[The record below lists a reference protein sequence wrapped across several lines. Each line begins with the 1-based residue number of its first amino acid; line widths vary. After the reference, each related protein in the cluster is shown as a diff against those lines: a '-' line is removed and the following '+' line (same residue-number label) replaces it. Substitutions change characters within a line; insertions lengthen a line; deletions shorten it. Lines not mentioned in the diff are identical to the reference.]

1 MKTRYIIR
9 RLLLMIPVLMGVS
22 LIVFSLVRLIPGD
35 PAELL
40 LGEDYTQEAAEELRA
55 EWGLDKP
62 IHIQYLIFLKQ
73 LLRGDLGDSIRSGRP
88 VTQELS
94 ERFKNTVQLAILA
107 VILASVIGISAGI
120 IAGTRPF
127 SLIDSLTM
135 VGAVAGVSMPVF
147 WLGLMLIYLF
157 AVNLNWLPAV
167 GIGGIRHLILPGI
180 TLSAFTMATIAR
192 QSRSSMLEVMEQ
204 DYITTARSKGL
215 TESGVIRRH
224 AIKNAMIPIITV
236 QGVMMGRLLGGSIVT
251 ETVFAYPGM
260 GKLLIDGIVGRDY
273 PIVQGAILLY
283 ALSFSMINLVVD
295 LIYVFFDPRIVY
307 D

>member
-1 MKTRYIIR
+1 
-9 RLLLMIPVLMGVS
+9 MIPVLMGVS

-62 IHIQYLIFLKQ
+62 IYIQYLFFLKQ
-73 LLRGDLGDSIRSGRP
+73 LLHGDLGDSIRSGRP
-88 VTQELS
+88 VTQELL

-167 GIGGIRHLILPGI
+167 GIGGIKHLILPGI

-215 TESGVIRRH
+215 TESRIIRRH

-236 QGVMMGRLLGGSIVT
+236 QGVMIGRLLGGSIVT

-273 PIVQGAILLY
+273 PIVQGAILFY
-283 ALSFSMINLVVD
+283 ALSFSMINLIVD
-295 LIYVFFDPRIVY
+295 LTYVFFDPRIVY

>member
-1 MKTRYIIR
+1 MV
-9 RLLLMIPVLMGVS
+9 PVLIGVS
-22 LIVFSLVRLIPGD
+22 VIVFSMVRLIPGD
-35 PAELL
+35 PVELL
-40 LGEDYTQEAAEELRA
+40 LGEDYTQEAYEKLRA

-62 IHIQYLIFLKQ
+62 IYVQYLIFLKQ

-94 ERFKNTVQLAILA
+94 ERFRNTVQLAILA
-107 VILASVIGISAGI
+107 LILASLIGISAGI

-167 GIGGIRHLILPGI
+167 GIGGIKHLILPGI

-215 TESGVIRRH
+215 TESGIIQRH

-236 QGVMMGRLLGGSIVT
+236 QGVMVGRLLGGSIVT

-273 PIVQGAILLY
+273 PVVQGAILLY

-295 LIYVFFDPRIVY
+295 LTYVFFDPRIVY
-307 D
+307 E

>member
-40 LGEDYTQEAAEELRA
+40 LGEDYTQEAAEELRT

-62 IHIQYLIFLKQ
+62 IYIQYLIFLKQ

-107 VILASVIGISAGI
+107 LILASVIGISAGI

-135 VGAVAGVSMPVF
+135 VGTVAGVSMPVF

-273 PIVQGAILLY
+273 PIVQGAILFY
-283 ALSFSMINLVVD
+283 ALSFSVINLVVD
-295 LIYVFFDPRIVY
+295 LTYVFFDPRIVY

>member
-1 MKTRYIIR
+1 MV
-9 RLLLMIPVLMGVS
+9 PVLIGVS
-22 LIVFSLVRLIPGD
+22 VIVFSLVRLIPGD
-35 PAELL
+35 PVELL
-40 LGEDYTQEAAEELRA
+40 LGEDYTQEAYEELRA

-62 IHIQYLIFLKQ
+62 IYIQYLIFLKQ

-94 ERFKNTVQLAILA
+94 ERFRNTVQLAILA
-107 VILASVIGISAGI
+107 LILASLIGISAGI

-167 GIGGIRHLILPGI
+167 GIGGIKHLILPGI

-215 TESGVIRRH
+215 TESGIIQRH

-236 QGVMMGRLLGGSIVT
+236 QGVMVGRLLGGSIVT

-295 LIYVFFDPRIVY
+295 LTYVFFDPRIVY

>member
-1 MKTRYIIR
+1 MV
-9 RLLLMIPVLMGVS
+9 PVLIGVS
-22 LIVFSLVRLIPGD
+22 VIVFSLVRLIPGD
-35 PAELL
+35 PVELL
-40 LGEDYTQEAAEELRA
+40 LGEDYTQQAYEELRV

-62 IHIQYLIFLKQ
+62 IYLQYAIFLKQ
-73 LLRGDLGDSIRSGRP
+73 LLRGDLGHSIRSGRP

-94 ERFKNTVQLAILA
+94 ERFRNTVQLAILA
-107 VILASVIGISAGI
+107 LILASLIGISAGI

-167 GIGGIRHLILPGI
+167 GIGGIKHLILPGI

-215 TESGVIRRH
+215 TESGIIQRH

-236 QGVMMGRLLGGSIVT
+236 QGVMVGRLLGGSIVT

-295 LIYVFFDPRIVY
+295 LTYVFFDPRIVY

>member
-1 MKTRYIIR
+1 M
-9 RLLLMIPVLMGVS
+9 
-22 LIVFSLVRLIPGD
+22 
-35 PAELL
+35 
-40 LGEDYTQEAAEELRA
+40 
-55 EWGLDKP
+55 
-62 IHIQYLIFLKQ
+62 
-73 LLRGDLGDSIRSGRP
+73 
-88 VTQELS
+88 
-94 ERFKNTVQLAILA
+94 
-107 VILASVIGISAGI
+107 IGISAGI

-167 GIGGIRHLILPGI
+167 GIGGIKHLILPGI

-215 TESGVIRRH
+215 TESGIIQRH

-236 QGVMMGRLLGGSIVT
+236 QGVMVGRLLGGSIVT

-273 PIVQGAILLY
+273 PIVQGAILFY
-283 ALSFSMINLVVD
+283 ALSFSMINLMVD
-295 LIYVFFDPRIVY
+295 LTYVFFDPRIVY

>member
-107 VILASVIGISAGI
+107 LILASVIGISAGI

-135 VGAVAGVSMPVF
+135 VGTVAGVSMPVF

-273 PIVQGAILLY
+273 PIVQGTILLY